1 VPLLLLRFQPWPA
14 IQPFSTRSLKPT
26 RRARSPRRLL
36 DPTEE
41 GKGEGVHFNERKGQT
56 AMKAGNTQWIMWEM
70 DRVRYSRIKVD
81 VGRSS
86 VIT

>member
-1 VPLLLLRFQPWPA
+1 
-14 IQPFSTRSLKPT
+14 
-26 RRARSPRRLL
+26 
-36 DPTEE
+36 
-41 GKGEGVHFNERKGQT
+41 
-56 AMKAGNTQWIMWEM
+56 MKAGNTQWIMWEM